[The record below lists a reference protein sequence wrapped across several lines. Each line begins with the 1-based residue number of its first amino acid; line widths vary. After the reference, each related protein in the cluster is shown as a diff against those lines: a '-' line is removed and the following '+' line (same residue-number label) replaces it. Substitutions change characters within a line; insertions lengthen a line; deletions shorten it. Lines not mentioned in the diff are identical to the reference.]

1 MRNLLSVSIAAAA
14 LMLVLGGSHAV
25 AADTAVD
32 RTVKADPGGTVVVEN
47 VAGDVQVQGW
57 DRPEVNVTG
66 RLQSGVERLDVT
78 ADGPRT
84 NVRVVVPKG
93 ASRNVEAFLVIKVPA
108 TSALDVSTVSADIK
122 VADISGAER
131 LRSVSGDM
139 RVPVTGAATEIK
151 TVSGDLMLQGNGA
164 PADLH
169 VSTVSG
175 DVVLAHSAGAL
186 DLTTVSGDVSA
197 ELRPLASIRARSTSG
212 DLRLRGQL
220 TRDARVDMETVSG
233 DVHIDT
239 PAEAGFAT
247 EIGTFS
253 GDIHNCF
260 GAKAEEPEHG
270 PGARLNI
277 VRGAGGAK
285 VRVKTLSG
293 DVALC
298 DR

>member
-1 MRNLLSVSIAAAA
+1 MRSLLSGSVAAAA
-14 LMLVLGGSHAV
+14 FVLVFGSVDAV
-25 AADTAVD
+25 AADTPVD
-32 RTVKADPGGTVVVEN
+32 RTVKADPRGSVVVEN

-57 DRPEVNVTG
+57 DRDEVSVTG

-84 NVRVVVPKG
+84 NVRVVVPKNT
-93 ASRNVEAFLVIKVPA
+93 SRNVEAFLVIKVPRA
-108 TSALDVSTVSADIK
+108 STLDVSTVSADIK
-122 VADISGAER
+122 VTETTGAER

-139 RVPVTGAATEIK
+139 RAPVNGVESELK
-151 TVSGDLMLQGNGA
+151 TVSGNLVLQGNGQ

-175 DVVLAHSAGAL
+175 DVMLTHGAGSL

-197 ELRPLASIRARSTSG
+197 ELRPLASLRMRSTSG
-212 DLRLRGQL
+212 DFKLRGQL
-220 TRDARVDMETVSG
+220 AREARVDMETVSG
-233 DVHIDT
+233 DVRIDA
-239 PAEAGFAT
+239 PSDAGFAT
-247 EIGTFS
+247 EISTFS
-253 GDIHNCF
+253 GDINNCF
-260 GAKAEEPEHG
+260 GTKAEEPEHG

-285 VRVKTLSG
+285 LRVKTLSG